1 MEVAA
6 RRSGGDDSLNR
17 VVLNVSLY
25 VVVMVATALLVV
37 AAVRVLDD
45 DSGPSSLPVKGVAE
59 LDEASATE
67 QQRYADI
74 LESAS
79 KEAMA
84 FVNISYETA
93 QDSIDAVME
102 GATGDF
108 RDQYAQATEALI
120 TLLQVNKSIRTGE
133 VIWAGVVAQDPD
145 SATVI
150 LATTGTVQNNQT
162 GDNPKAEN
170 YRIQMQLVSEKGRW
184 LTSDLQFVP

>member
-1 MEVAA
+1 V
-6 RRSGGDDSLNR
+6 NR

-25 VVVMVATALLVV
+25 VVVMVAAALLVV
-37 AAVRVLDD
+37 AGVRVLDD
-45 DSGPSSLPVKGVAE
+45 DPGPTSLPVKGVSE
-59 LDEASATE
+59 LDEAPAAE
-67 QQRYADI
+67 QERYADI

-79 KEAMA
+79 KEATA

-93 QDSIDAVME
+93 QESIDAVMA
-102 GATGDF
+102 GATGEF

-120 TLLQVNKSIRTGE
+120 TLLEDNKSIRTGK

-162 GDNPKAEN
+162 GPDPKAEN
-170 YRIQMQLVSEKGRW
+170 YRIQMQLVAEDGKW

>member
-1 MEVAA
+1 M
-6 RRSGGDDSLNR
+6 NR
-17 VVLNVSLY
+17 VFLNVSLY
-25 VVVMVATALLVV
+25 VVVMVAAALLVV

-45 DSGPSSLPVKGVAE
+45 DSGPTSLPVKGVAE

-74 LESAS
+74 LAAAS
-79 KEAMA
+79 KEATA
-84 FVNISYETA
+84 FVNIRYDTA
-93 QDSIDAVME
+93 QESIDAVMA

-108 RDQYAQATEALI
+108 RDQYAQATDALI
-120 TLLQVNKSIRTGE
+120 TLLQDNKSIRTGE

-162 GDNPKAEN
+162 GANPKAEN
-170 YRIQMQLVSEKGRW
+170 YRIQMDLVAEKGRW